1 MHCRLGILYAA
12 CALTTLAGLAQTQDA
27 PVGFEVV
34 SIKPP
39 GKPGTVYFQRG
50 CTGSRFVYAG
60 STLARLVLWVYDLPL
75 NRIQGLPTWT
85 TESDAEYQIEAKA
98 PLALSESQ
106 CKSAV
111 QALLADRFRMA
122 AHLDQKEMRAYALTV
137 AKKGP
142 RLRRVD
148 PATPYDRGGVRL
160 NGIPFRFSPLEAPGG
175 ITMAQLANR
184 LSAVPAL
191 GFPVVDKTGLSGI
204 YSFSLSFSIRED
216 DGLPP
221 IMSAVEQ
228 QLGLKLESTKALV
241 DILVV
246 AHIERPTPN

>member
-1 MHCRLGILYAA
+1 
-12 CALTTLAGLAQTQDA
+12 
-27 PVGFEVV
+27 
-34 SIKPP
+34 
-39 GKPGTVYFQRG
+39 
-50 CTGSRFVYAG
+50 
-60 STLARLVLWVYDLPL
+60 
-75 NRIQGLPTWT
+75 
-85 TESDAEYQIEAKA
+85 
-98 PLALSESQ
+98 
-106 CKSAV
+106 
-111 QALLADRFRMA
+111 
-122 AHLDQKEMRAYALTV
+122 
-137 AKKGP
+137 
-142 RLRRVD
+142 
-148 PATPYDRGGVRL
+148 
-160 NGIPFRFSPLEAPGG
+160 
-175 ITMAQLANR
+175 MAQLANR